1 MFVSGWKEVM
11 FWDVSGKVGIF
22 NANNLVVSSLVSLL
36 GPIARGV
43 GGNNNGG
50 GYWAMMSYFQ

>member
-36 GPIARGV
+36 GPIARGI